1 MLGWLSENELA
12 QRLGFG
18 HALIFNRRAFNVPWF
33 VLTRV
38 NRESPSSW
46 LWAGCWSSLRMLIA
60 MSRLVVGSC
69 SRLILPRWLL
79 LLVITLWGCGHRNEQ
94 TDAPAASRIE
104 SKPTSQ
110 SMATASKPGFQFV
123 DRAAE
128 CGINFVARNGQE
140 AGHLA
145 ILETLGAGVALLDFD
160 ADGTLDIFAVGGG
173 EFDSTPAPVGLPLG
187 LFRQI
192 EPWRFENNADRAG
205 CQAVSFYAHGAA
217 VADFDNDGFRDILV
231 TGYHGL
237 ELFQNLGD
245 GTFIPIANRAGLLS
259 DRWSTSAAWV
269 DINGDG
275 MLDLYVVNYVDWSFA
290 KHPECEFFGK
300 RDVCAPKSFEAQ
312 SDVLWLSRGDG
323 TFEDFSERAGLQS
336 GGKGL
341 AVLAA
346 DLDVDG
352 DVDLYVAN
360 DTTPNLFYRND
371 GAGHFTEVGIR
382 SGTALG
388 EGGEADG
395 SMGVDVCD
403 FNLDGLP
410 DLWVS
415 NYENQTYA
423 LYRNDGHGLFQHVSS
438 VSGISTVGRLFVGF
452 GTAAADFD
460 LDGDEDLIATNGHVM
475 RTTSIAP
482 HQQRALLFENLGGGH
497 FREVAESAGPFFSEP
512 HMGRGLAVGDL
523 DGDCDVDVVIAHMNH
538 PLAVLEN
545 RSTGKLAPTSVRLI
559 GTKSARDAIGAR
571 LLVPLEAQK
580 QTVRLVKSGGSYLST
595 SSYDIAGLATSAA
608 QSLRVAWP
616 NSGREHAEHHVGN
629 VRVWIER

>member
-1 MLGWLSENELA
+1 MVQFSS
-12 QRLGFG
+12 
-18 HALIFNRRAFNVPWF
+18 
-33 VLTRV
+33 
-38 NRESPSSW
+38 SPSLRLPFAMFRFVFGSGSRC
-46 LWAGCWSSLRMLIA
+46 LMQCSL
-60 MSRLVVGSC
+60 
-69 SRLILPRWLL
+69 LL
-79 LLVITLWGCGHRNEQ
+79 LLVVALCGCDRREKQ
-94 TDAPAASRIE
+94 TEALTVPSAQTTSTSKAVADAPAPR
-104 SKPTSQ
+104 
-110 SMATASKPGFQFV
+110 FQFV
-123 DRAAE
+123 DRAGE
-128 CGINFVARNGQE
+128 CGVNFVARNGQE

-145 ILETLGAGVALLDFD
+145 ILETLGAGVALVDFD
-160 ADGTLDIFAVGGG
+160 ADGTLDIFAIGGG
-173 EFDSTPAPVGLPLG
+173 QFDQTPAPVGLPTG
-187 LFRQI
+187 LFRQV
-192 EPWRFENNADRAG
+192 EPWRFEDRADRAG
-205 CQAVSFYAHGAA
+205 CRAVPFYAHGAA

-245 GTFIPIANRAGLLS
+245 GTFIPVAHRAGLTS
-259 DRWSTSAAWV
+259 DRWSTSAAWA

-290 KHPECEFFGK
+290 KHPECDFFGK

-323 TFEDFSERAGLQS
+323 SFEDFSERAGLQS

-438 VSGISTVGRLFVGF
+438 VSGISAVGRLFVGF

-482 HQQRALLFENLGGGH
+482 HLQRALLFENLGGGH
-497 FREVAESAGPFFSEP
+497 FREVAETAGSFFGAG

-523 DGDCDVDVVIAHMNH
+523 DGDGDVDVVISHMNE

-545 RSTGKLAPTSVRLI
+545 RSTGKLTATTVRLI
-559 GTKSARDAIGAR
+559 GSKSARDAVGAR
-571 LLVPLEAQK
+571 LLVPLEGQQ

-595 SSYDIAGLATSAA
+595 SSYDIAGLATSAP

-616 NSGREHAEHHVGN
+616 SSNQEHVEHQVGH